1 MSSFNYVGQSKPRR
15 ALMAGVCAIVLAAS
29 GVAQAQPKDTKPTPS
44 TTTTSDYVETNLAG
58 DQVVKFTGDELR
70 GPENSFYGT
79 TIRRPPGALRAGL
92 IRPRLNFVPELLKSV
107 ENL

>member
-1 MSSFNYVGQSKPRR
+1 MSSFNYVGRSKLRR
-15 ALMAGVCAIVLAAS
+15 VFMGGVCAIVLAAS
-29 GVAQAQPKDTKPTPS
+29 GVAQAQPKDKPTPS
-44 TTTTSDYVETNLAG
+44 PTTTTSEYVETNVAG

-70 GPENSFYGT
+70 GPENAFYGQ